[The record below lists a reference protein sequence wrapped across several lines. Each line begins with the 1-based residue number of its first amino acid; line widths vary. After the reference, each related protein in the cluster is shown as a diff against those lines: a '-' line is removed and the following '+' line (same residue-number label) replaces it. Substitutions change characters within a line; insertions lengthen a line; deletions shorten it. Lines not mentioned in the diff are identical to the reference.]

1 MGGRPNPNQGHR
13 FAVLDGWRGIAALCV
28 ALYHFPVYSHIEFSG
43 FVRGAYLF
51 VDFFFVLSGFV
62 IAYVYAD
69 RLQRWDDVTEFI
81 VPRFG
86 RLWPLHVA
94 TLLFLFAM
102 ELAKLYAANRG
113 WLNFSRP
120 PFDPAGFNNWASI
133 PTNLVLIQALGLHG
147 GLSWNG
153 PAWSICTEFWTY
165 LVFAALCWSGR
176 RSLTLG
182 AAACVAGGLLIVVF
196 AGKGMNVSY
205 DYGFFRCIFGFF
217 TGYFAFCLWRR
228 ISPQMRHWMGRC
240 EIPAVGAVILFSSM
254 PTTTSCLCSR
264 PSCSDRWSW
273 SSPANGGS
281 SRAPCIRV
289 RSRKL
294 APGRIRSI

>member
-1 MGGRPNPNQGHR
+1 MGGRPNPNHGHR

-69 RLQRWDDVTEFI
+69 RLQRWDDVTQF
-81 VPRFG
+81 VVRRFG

-94 TLLFLFAM
+94 TLLFLVAT

-120 PFDPAGFNNWASI
+120 PFDPTGFNSWAAI

-182 AAACVAGGLLIVVF
+182 AAACVAGGLLIVAF
-196 AGKGMNVSY
+196 GGKGMNVSY

-217 TGYFAFCLWRR
+217 TGYFLFCLWQRF
-228 ISPQMRHWMGRC
+228 SPQMRH
-240 EIPAVGAVILFSSM
+240 
-254 PTTTSCLCSR
+254 
-264 PSCSDRWSW
+264 
-273 SSPANGGS
+273 
-281 SRAPCIRV
+281 
-289 RSRKL
+289 
-294 APGRIRSI
+294 

>member
-1 MGGRPNPNQGHR
+1 MGGRPNPNHGHR

-43 FVRGAYLF
+43 FVHGAYLF

-81 VPRFG
+81 VRRFG

-133 PTNLVLIQALGLHG
+133 PTNLVLIQRWASMAACRGMDPPGASAPSSGHI
-147 GLSWNG
+147 SCSPRCAG
-153 PAWSICTEFWTY
+153 PAG
-165 LVFAALCWSGR
+165 GR
-176 RSLTLG
+176 
-182 AAACVAGGLLIVVF
+182 
-196 AGKGMNVSY
+196 
-205 DYGFFRCIFGFF
+205 
-217 TGYFAFCLWRR
+217 
-228 ISPQMRHWMGRC
+228 
-240 EIPAVGAVILFSSM
+240 
-254 PTTTSCLCSR
+254 
-264 PSCSDRWSW
+264 
-273 SSPANGGS
+273 
-281 SRAPCIRV
+281 
-289 RSRKL
+289 
-294 APGRIRSI
+294 